1 MSLKSFTFY
10 CRNDRTREIATFI
23 GQGESID
30 EAAKDAVKTL
40 NEPFRPSSSG
50 GANEYTTARHKLNVR
65 RPDGSIVNM
74 EKKEFERDADPAPK
88 IEGEPKQ

>member
-1 MSLKSFTFY
+1 MSLKSFTFF

-23 GQGESID
+23 GQGETLD
-30 EAAKDAVKTL
+30 EAAKDKTL

-65 RPDGSIVNM
+65 KPDGSIVNM
-74 EKKEFERDADPAPK
+74 DKKEFERDRDPEPK
-88 IEGEPKQ
+88 IEEVKP